1 MRQGRPRKII
11 EITDKE
17 RVAGDIISKLKY
29 EGRLSDEQLALLTQ
43 ALDSKLAEY
52 SVNKDVST
60 SSNAN
65 ATNEEI
71 LNNFIAAKRVESRS
85 HYTLYNYHNEVMKL
99 FNVIDKHIT
108 QIDSNDIRRYMD
120 FRKSHDNL
128 KSSTVH
134 NIRMYLLSFFK
145 WCVAEDIIIKSPMD
159 KIGVVKTEK
168 KVVETLTDEEQ
179 EMIRCACTN
188 ERDIAIIDLLSSSGM
203 RVSELC
209 GLNIRDVDFDNNE
222 VKVFGKGAKE
232 RICFFTG
239 RCKVHLLWYLESR
252 EDSNP
257 ALFVTSKHPYDRLTK
272 NGVEYILRTIAQN
285 SKIDKIRLY
294 PHKYRSTLA
303 TNMANKGASV
313 DQIQHVLGHTNPDT
327 TEIYIKTNK
336 NSVKAVHNRF
346 VM

>member
-1 MRQGRPRKII
+1 MRQGRPRNII
-11 EITDKE
+11 NISDKE

-29 EGRLSDEQLALLTQ
+29 EGRLTDAQLQLLTE
-43 ALDSKLAEY
+43 ALDTKLANY
-52 SVNKDVST
+52 TVNKEV
-60 SSNAN
+60 
-65 ATNEEI
+65 ATNSAATQSNEEI
-71 LNNFIAAKRVESRS
+71 LDNFIAAKRVESRS
-85 HYTLYNYHNEVMKL
+85 HSTLYNYHNECLKL
-99 FNVIDKHIT
+99 FKVVDKPIYM
-108 QIDSNDIRRYMD
+108 IDSNDIRRYMD
-120 FRKSHDNL
+120 FRKTHDKL
-128 KSSTVH
+128 KNSSVH

-145 WCVAEDIIIKSPMD
+145 WCVAEDIIIKNPMD
-159 KIGVVKTEK
+159 KIGVVKMDK
-168 KVVETLTDEEQ
+168 KVVETLSDEEQ

-209 GLNIRDVDFDNNE
+209 GLNIRDVDFENNE

-239 RCKVHLLWYLESR
+239 RCKVHLQWYLESR
-252 EDSNP
+252 EDDNP

-272 NGVEYILRTIAQN
+272 NGVEYILKTIAQN

-336 NSVKAVHNRF
+336 SSVKAVHNRF